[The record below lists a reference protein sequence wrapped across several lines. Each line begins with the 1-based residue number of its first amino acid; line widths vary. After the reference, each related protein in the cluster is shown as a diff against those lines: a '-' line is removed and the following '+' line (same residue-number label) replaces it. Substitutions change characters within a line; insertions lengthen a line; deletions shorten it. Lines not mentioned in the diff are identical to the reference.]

1 MCISIYSGNSF
12 PFFSK
17 TKFRYDR
24 KTTKLHCLSIFT
36 ANLTLIK
43 VNKFLHTLIVMP
55 TIFTTIRTTSCIFSI
70 NPNPQTYTNK
80 NKFWKKLLSNKL
92 LSHIP
97 KLGFLALDPFSNNIQ
112 YYQKVTNYK
121 WCLNNDNNNVF
132 IIIKVVSILL
142 EQLIWNNRTQRL
154 TGLQGRLSFKI

>member
-1 MCISIYSGNSF
+1 M
-12 PFFSK
+12 
-17 TKFRYDR
+17 
-24 KTTKLHCLSIFT
+24 SIFT

-121 WCLNNDNNNVF
+121 
-132 IIIKVVSILL
+132 
-142 EQLIWNNRTQRL
+142 
-154 TGLQGRLSFKI
+154 